1 MEKLVTANRKK
12 FPTLSV
18 FHLGNKV
25 YFYRLLLLVN
35 LRLIDGQELEELTK
49 DSPFDTQLLI
59 F

>member
-35 LRLIDGQELEELTK
+35 LRLIDGQGLEELTK
-49 DSPFDTQLLI
+49 DSPFDT
-59 F
+59 